1 MKPMIPSGGI
11 VVATKANGTRQ
22 MYSVVLSVQ
31 ATVHPSESSVAAK
44 SHIANG
50 MSGLADDPI

>member
-1 MKPMIPSGGI
+1 MNPMITSGGI

-22 MYSVVLSVQ
+22 MYFEGRSVQ
-31 ATVHPSESSVAAK
+31 ATAHGTERRIAAK
-44 SHIANG
+44 SHTANG